1 MWCLPLLWPA
11 HGHAVLTVVEQHV
24 AALQVL
30 KFHMM

>member
-1 MWCLPLLWPA
+1 MWCLPLLWLA
-11 HGHAVLTVVEQHV
+11 HWHAVLTVVEQRV